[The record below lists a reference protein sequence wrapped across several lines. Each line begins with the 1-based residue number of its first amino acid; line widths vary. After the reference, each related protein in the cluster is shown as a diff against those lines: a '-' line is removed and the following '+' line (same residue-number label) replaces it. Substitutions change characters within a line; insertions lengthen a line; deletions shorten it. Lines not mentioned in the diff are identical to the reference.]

1 MHNTPERMQYELRFV
16 MAFMCRS
23 LGKIL
28 FSGRQ
33 SKWQAFLKGPDS
45 CPQKYIEP
53 DKVTLMISRVVFHWA
68 QNEVCLSKSCVAKC
82 PGTRTPGRVAR
93 DSRSRTQVVSREW
106 AGWADHTQYFP
117 IAGEQWSAGPS

>member
-1 MHNTPERMQYELRFV
+1 MHNAPELIQYELWFV
-16 MAFMCRS
+16 MAFMRRS
-23 LGKIL
+23 WGEIL

-33 SKWQAFLKGPDS
+33 SKLQAFLKGPDS

-82 PGTRTPGRVAR
+82 PGAGTPGRVAR
-93 DSRSRTQVVSREW
+93 DSRSRTQGVS
-106 AGWADHTQYFP
+106 
-117 IAGEQWSAGPS
+117 GE